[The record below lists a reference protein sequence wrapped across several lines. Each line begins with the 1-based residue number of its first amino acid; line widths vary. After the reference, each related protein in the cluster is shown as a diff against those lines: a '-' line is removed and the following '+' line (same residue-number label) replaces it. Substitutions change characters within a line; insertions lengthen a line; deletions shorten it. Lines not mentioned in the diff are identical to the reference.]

1 MKVIT
6 EVTRRG
12 TFVALEIN
20 GVLSLGVAPRA
31 DDEVLKSWSRDNGI
45 LGMNGAPVR
54 IDEYPRI
61 RRKIRDKSNQ
71 LPSDLPNLLVIH
83 ADHLLVE
90 EASLKEAIGEI
101 GPYLAK
107 HPHILGVLIYSRT
120 AFATSEPPAPV
131 AQGLNWIIGRNEPLP
146 KLGICRKP
154 GIELVKGRGAKQAA
168 PRNNTPGLHETTPDG
183 RSACMMGYAPLDEG

>member
-131 AQGLNWIIGRNEPLP
+131 AQGLNWIIGRNEPYPNWVFVANPASNSSKAEALS
-146 KLGICRKP
+146 KRLRETILLACTR
-154 GIELVKGRGAKQAA
+154 
-168 PRNNTPGLHETTPDG
+168 LHRTGEVPV
-183 RSACMMGYAPLDEG
+183 